1 VAVDEDLAAWL
12 SAATGMDPAVVA
24 AELELG
30 NRRRDFVL
38 HELADAGYASES
50 MVNLLV
56 RLTGVDERQARA
68 LVAAERERAAASTPP
83 PRRDARLAENE
94 IRFRERNEA
103 AARRVPRDDPHAVVE
118 LVCECSDSS
127 CTRSLTMSLAEY
139 EWLRQDPWRFV
150 LLPGHEAPAV
160 EDAVERHRAYVIVE
174 KHEATHHQ
182 VEVADPRH

>member
-1 VAVDEDLAAWL
+1 VDKDLADWL
-12 SAATGMDPAVVA
+12 AAAIGRDPAEVA

-30 NRRRDFVL
+30 IRRRDFVL
-38 HELADAGYASES
+38 HELTDAGFADES
-50 MVNLLV
+50 VVGLLV
-56 RLTGVDERQARA
+56 RLTGVGEREARG

-94 IRFRERNEA
+94 IRFRERNEET
-103 AARRVPRDDPHAVVE
+103 ARRTPRDEPHAVVE

-127 CTRSLTMSLAEY
+127 CTRSLTMPLAEY
-139 EWLRQDPWRFV
+139 EWLRQDPLRFV

-160 EDAVERHRAYVIVE
+160 EDAVERHKTYVIVE

-182 VEVADPRH
+182 VEAADPRH